1 MARKG
6 MSGATIRYMAE
17 IDEKSNTLRKEIKSR
32 EKEIVKMHEV
42 LNLVDM
48 ISRNLGY
55 RKDNNPDWNNL
66 IAQYTQL
73 KSEFVQMNKEDD
85 RLVDE
90 YNELHDALED
100 RRSVSRAVRRRGR
113 KTMKKFLSK
122 PFNIP
127 FSLQTTSPPK
137 PTGKG
142 SSRKRRS
149 KRRKITKRRK
159 RKRRKGIKR
168 KRKYGGARSLTDHIQ
183 ENYAQYHGASPADIE
198 RGLQARINALQSNVP
213 DFEYHIRRNQIRAD
227 TRERERHAR
236 DAASRV
242 LQAAYRAHQLRQQ
255 RIADGV
261 GPINTAIA
269 GPQPT
274 SEVIAGAQPINEP
287 AA

>member
-1 MARKG
+1 
-6 MSGATIRYMAE
+6 MSGTTIRYMAE
-17 IDEKSNTLRKEIKSR
+17 IDKKSNTLRKKIKRR
-32 EKEIVKMHEV
+32 EQEIVKMHEV
-42 LNLVDM
+42 LNMVES
-48 ISRNLGY
+48 ISRHLGY
-55 RKDNNPDWNNL
+55 RKDDDPDWNNL

-100 RRSVSRAVRRRGR
+100 RRSVSRTVRRRGR
-113 KTMKKFLSK
+113 KTIKKFLSK
-122 PFNIP
+122 PLNIP

-137 PTGKG
+137 PSGKG
-142 SSRKRRS
+142 SSRRRQR
-149 KRRKITKRRK
+149 KRRKNTKRRK

-198 RGLQARINALQSNVP
+198 QGLQARINALQSNIP
-213 DFEYHIRRNQIRAD
+213 DFAYRDRQNRMRAD
-227 TRERERHAR
+227 ARERERHAR

-242 LQAAYRAHQLRQQ
+242 LQAAYRTHQLRQQ